1 MFPEICPPI
10 VIVQHMPEGFTRSF
24 ARRLDGSCAIH
35 VREAADGEEIQP
47 STVYIAPGGLRHMTV
62 VRAGH
67 RWMVR
72 LTEGDPVCF
81 SRPSIDVLF
90 HSIANE
96 AGRAASA
103 AILTGMGRDG
113 AAGLRAIRRAGG
125 RTFAQDEATSVVY
138 GMPLAAAEI
147 GAAEAILPL
156 DALPDRI
163 LTSLNPATRH
173 AGRP

>member
-138 GMPLAAAEI
+138 GMPKVAQEI
-147 GAAEAILPL
+147 GAVERQLPL
-156 DALPDRI
+156 ERI
-163 LTSLNPATRH
+163 GAEIVNRCNLARE
-173 AGRP
+173 AV